1 MLHRTTGHFK
11 IDSEHLSIL
20 NQTQTQESSDATNL
34 NDSIFFITQS
44 TQKAEGILEHFLLA
58 RTHYE
63 IDLPELKASRA
74 LIKTI
79 TKEIHKKL
87 FKSNNA
93 TSQIAALSPREKEIL
108 LWGADGKTSEEI
120 AIILDLSQDS
130 VNFHHK
136 TIQKK
141 LGTTNRAQAI
151 AHAIAKGYI

>member
-1 MLHRTTGHFK
+1 
-11 IDSEHLSIL
+11 
-20 NQTQTQESSDATNL
+20 
-34 NDSIFFITQS
+34 
-44 TQKAEGILEHFLLA
+44 
-58 RTHYE
+58 
-63 IDLPELKASRA
+63 LKASRA